1 MEDIIKQAAEAIA
14 EAGSFMLPELTLS
27 FYSEKEP
34 VLLSAPKRIS
44 VEDCRI
50 LDGCLQI
57 TSGGRPLLVAVNP
70 DELIEK
76 RLLDSDVSALSVTVK
91 PEASLR
97 EQVVDGFVNKGWLY
111 NQYAHKVFGQ
121 FLSAADKL
129 AVNTHGEHRHVA
141 GCPVESRVYQGKA
154 YANLVHDCYGCM
166 FCVDASENGVVYCTG
181 RQRIAVPEDFK
192 RTLEER
198 KSLYDEFLQPEKIK
212 TVTAGFCPHCGGR
225 LEERNGENGSFL
237 GCSHYP
243 FCHFT
248 AVEKADGI
256 WFNF

>member
-1 MEDIIKQAAEAIA
+1 MDELIKQAAEAVNA
-14 EAGSFMLPELTLS
+14 ASSFMLPELTLS

-34 VLLSAPKRIS
+34 VLLSAPKRIQ
-44 VEDCRI
+44 VDDCRVQ
-50 LDGCLQI
+50 DGCLQI
-57 TSGGRPLLVAVNP
+57 TSGGRLLIVAINP
-70 DELIEK
+70 DEQTEEGLMN
-76 RLLDSDVSALSVTVK
+76 SSVSALSVTVE
-91 PEASLR
+91 PEKSLP

-129 AVNTHGEHRHVA
+129 PVTVRGEHRHVT

-166 FCVDASENGVVYCTG
+166 FCVDASESDVVYCTG
-181 RQRIAVPEDFK
+181 RQRIATLEDFK
-192 RTLEER
+192 RSLEER
-198 KSLYDEFLQPEKIK
+198 KNLYDEFLQPEKIK
-212 TVTAGFCPHCGGR
+212 TVKAGFCPHCGGR
-225 LEERNGENGSFL
+225 LEERSGENGNFL

-248 AVEKADGI
+248 AEKKDGVI